1 MTNQHV
7 THHLR
12 RDAKEVGPVL
22 PDHVNNTQDDVLLDF
37 INSKISSLGATLV
50 PCFDGLASPCE
61 VSDRYKH
68 DFGKDLPL
76 DDRCTQITSIAAQLP
91 TQSVRESMIDRVSDI
106 SAIIDAL
113 PDWFGSRADISR
125 VGVMGHSRG
134 SVTALAAAGGSATCW
149 RLSADPRVKAIMGL
163 SIGGANV
170 TFGVDLQ
177 NVTVPAL
184 LVAGLLDKTGPP
196 SVSAAAYAKLASTD
210 KTFVPIA
217 NAEHRHFDSALCA
230 QTQSS
235 GVIATANP
243 TTAILDYRTVQ
254 TLVSIALTPI
264 SGVAMDYCDVSTFT
278 TPQPGIESLVTS
290 LTGFDFANTAV
301 PTTGLTSD
309 IVKEQVVNLAVA
321 FFGRVLGAP

>member
-1 MTNQHV
+1 
-7 THHLR
+7 
-12 RDAKEVGPVL
+12 
-22 PDHVNNTQDDVLLDF
+22 
-37 INSKISSLGATLV
+37 
-50 PCFDGLASPCE
+50 
-61 VSDRYKH
+61 
-68 DFGKDLPL
+68 
-76 DDRCTQITSIAAQLP
+76 
-91 TQSVRESMIDRVSDI
+91 MIDRVSDI

-217 NAEHRHFDSALCA
+217 NAEHRHFDSA
-230 QTQSS
+230 
-235 GVIATANP
+235 
-243 TTAILDYRTVQ
+243 
-254 TLVSIALTPI
+254 
-264 SGVAMDYCDVSTFT
+264 
-278 TPQPGIESLVTS
+278 
-290 LTGFDFANTAV
+290 
-301 PTTGLTSD
+301 
-309 IVKEQVVNLAVA
+309 
-321 FFGRVLGAP
+321 